1 VAQQAQIVAELK
13 RSLKECGVTYNSVA
27 KRLNLSLASVKR
39 LFAAGDFTLERVD
52 AICDLIG
59 MELSDVLER
68 AQRRALP
75 GDKLTLAQEQ
85 QIIAEP
91 KLFLV
96 TWLVLNRTSFADMI
110 KDYRFTERELQR
122 YLIRLDRLRVIELQP
137 LNKVRL
143 LIGRHFSWRP
153 GGPVQ
158 NYIHQK
164 LIKEFLHS
172 QFVGPDEEVLFHGGA
187 VSKQSFARLQRTL
200 RNAAR
205 ECIDIIERDDSPPE
219 ARHGSAFLLAA
230 RAWRYSGFVEFLR
243 VT

>member
-1 VAQQAQIVAELK
+1 VAQQAQIVGELK
-13 RSLKECGVTYNSVA
+13 RSLKECGVTYSVVA

-39 LFAAGDFTLERVD
+39 LFAAGDFTLERID
-52 AICDLIG
+52 AICDLVG
-59 MELSDVLER
+59 LELSDVLER
-68 AQRRALP
+68 AGRRALP
-75 GDKLTLAQEQ
+75 GDKLTVAQEQ

-96 TWLVLNRTSFADMI
+96 TWLVLNRTSFADII

-122 YLIRLDRLRVIELQP
+122 LLIRLDRLRVIELQP

-143 LIGRHFSWRP
+143 LVGRHFSWRP

-158 NYIHQK
+158 QYIHQK
-164 LIKEFLHS
+164 LIKEFMLS
-172 QFVGPDEEVLFHGGA
+172 QFVAPGEEFLFHGGS
-187 VSKQSFARLQRTL
+187 VSEQSFVRLQRTL

-219 ARHGSAFLLAA
+219 ARRGSAFLLAS
-230 RAWRYSGFVEFLR
+230 RAWQYSGFVEFLR
-243 VT
+243 T